1 MLQTRFLAES
11 PPGLA
16 SASAAIAQATSSP
29 IAVIR
34 WDTHL
39 RATSWNE
46 GAERI
51 FGHSQSEMVGKN
63 VLALLAAPGDAAR
76 ARDLRHALLA
86 GRCGFGLTARALT
99 RDGRIIICQWY
110 HAPIL
115 DAGGQ
120 PVGYASTA
128 VDVTGTE
135 VKQAQHRPAMRDSLT
150 GVASFALYMDRL
162 EQAIAHSVRN
172 RSDVAVFLIDLDH
185 FAAVNGSFGHRAGD
199 ALLRSVA
206 DRLRRSLRDA
216 DSVARLGG
224 DKFLALLT
232 HAGGA
237 AGAASVARRIVDCF
251 SEPFVVGAQSIVNTA
266 SIGIAMFPGDGED
279 AEALLRSA
287 DAAMLRAKALGC
299 DAYQFSVSLATESD
313 KMSLERDLRRAI
325 DRDQF
330 ELHYQPQIDFQTG
343 SICGAEALVRWRHPT
358 RGLLPPSEFVQLAE
372 ESGLIIPIGAWV
384 LRTACASMRTWL
396 DAGVVVPRMTVNVS
410 GRELRRRMIDD
421 VAKVLCDTNID
432 PGTLELELTETVT
445 MRSSEMQPQLLD
457 ELKAFGIRLAVDD
470 FGVGY
475 SSLAYLQRF
484 PIDTLKIDRLF
495 VRDCL
500 TNRINRAIVEAIVAM
515 AHGMK
520 LEVVAEGVETREQAD
535 FLRRLGCDGA
545 QGFLYSPPLPASEF
559 EKLVARTPGF
569 ATHVS

>member
-1 MLQTRFLAES
+1 MLQTGFLGEGPSRLES
-11 PPGLA
+11 GSVA
-16 SASAAIAQATSSP
+16 TAQPTANP
-29 IAVIR
+29 VAVIH
-34 WDTHL
+34 WDTDL
-39 RATSWNE
+39 RATSWND

-51 FGHSQSEMVGKN
+51 FGHTQSELLGKN

-76 ARDLRHALLA
+76 ARDTRHALLA
-86 GRCGFGLTARALT
+86 GRCGVGQTARALT
-99 RDGRIIICQWY
+99 RDGRIIVCQWY

-115 DAGGQ
+115 DAGGR

-128 VDVTGTE
+128 VDVTGTD
-135 VKQAQHRPAMRDSLT
+135 VKQPQHCPPMRDSLT

-162 EQAIAHSVRN
+162 ERAIALSVRS

-185 FAAVNGSFGHRAGD
+185 FAAVNVAFGHRAGD
-199 ALLRSVA
+199 ALLASVA
-206 DRLRRSLRDA
+206 ERLRRSLRDA
-216 DSVARLGG
+216 DSVARLGA
-224 DKFLALLT
+224 DQFLALLT
-232 HAGGA
+232 HVGGA
-237 AGAASVARRIVDCF
+237 PGAASVARRIVDCF
-251 SEPFVVGAQSIVNTA
+251 SEPFVAGPQSIVNTA
-266 SIGIAMFPGDGED
+266 SIGIAMFPGDGDD
-279 AEALLRSA
+279 AEALLQSA

-299 DAYQFSVSLATESD
+299 DAFQFSDSSAAESD
-313 KMSLERDLRRAI
+313 KMSLERDLGQAI
-325 DRDQF
+325 DRDQL
-330 ELHYQPQIDFQTG
+330 ELHYQPQIDFKTG

-384 LRTACASMRTWL
+384 LRTACASMRAWL

-432 PGTLELELTETVT
+432 PSTLELELTETVT
-445 MRSSEMQPQLLD
+445 MRSSETQPQLLD

-500 TNRINRAIVEAIVAM
+500 TNRVNRAIVEAIVKM

-535 FLRRLGCDGA
+535 FLKRLGCDGA
-545 QGFLYSPPLPASEF
+545 QGFFYSRPLPAADF

-569 ATHVS
+569 ATHLS

>member
-1 MLQTRFLAES
+1 
-11 PPGLA
+11 
-16 SASAAIAQATSSP
+16 
-29 IAVIR
+29 
-34 WDTHL
+34 
-39 RATSWNE
+39 
-46 GAERI
+46 
-51 FGHSQSEMVGKN
+51 
-63 VLALLAAPGDAAR
+63 
-76 ARDLRHALLA
+76 
-86 GRCGFGLTARALT
+86 
-99 RDGRIIICQWY
+99 
-110 HAPIL
+110 
-115 DAGGQ
+115 
-120 PVGYASTA
+120 
-128 VDVTGTE
+128 
-135 VKQAQHRPAMRDSLT
+135 
-150 GVASFALYMDRL
+150 
-162 EQAIAHSVRN
+162 
-172 RSDVAVFLIDLDH
+172 
-185 FAAVNGSFGHRAGD
+185 
-199 ALLRSVA
+199 
-206 DRLRRSLRDA
+206 
-216 DSVARLGG
+216 
-224 DKFLALLT
+224 
-232 HAGGA
+232 
-237 AGAASVARRIVDCF
+237 
-251 SEPFVVGAQSIVNTA
+251 
-266 SIGIAMFPGDGED
+266 MFPGDGED
-279 AEALLRSA
+279 AEALLQSA
-287 DAAMLRAKALGC
+287 DAALLRAKALGC
-299 DAYQFSVSLATESD
+299 DGYQFSVSAAIESD
-313 KMSLERDLRRAI
+313 KMSLERDLRQAI
-325 DRDQF
+325 NRDQL
-330 ELHYQPQIDFQTG
+330 ELHYQPQIDFRTG

-384 LRTACASMRTWL
+384 LRTACASMRAWL
-396 DAGVVVPRMTVNVS
+396 DAGIVVPRMTVNVS

-445 MRSSEMQPQLLD
+445 MRSSETQPQLLD

-545 QGFLYSPPLPASEF
+545 QGFLYSRPLPAADF